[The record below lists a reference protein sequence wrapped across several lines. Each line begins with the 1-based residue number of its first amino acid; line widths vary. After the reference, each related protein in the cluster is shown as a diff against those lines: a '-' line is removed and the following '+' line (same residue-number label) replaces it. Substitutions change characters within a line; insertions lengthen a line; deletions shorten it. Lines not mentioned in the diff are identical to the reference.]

1 MTPIRFTLNAL
12 MFAALTTASLAHAQ
26 SPASGEHPLMGIE
39 VADLSP
45 TPVQRADVR
54 ADARTQ
60 QPEAGDVTRAQ
71 SDLGQG
77 GAWTESRLA
86 QPHAKPLAG
95 EQA

>member
-1 MTPIRFTLNAL
+1 MTPTRFTLNAL
-12 MFAALTTASLAHAQ
+12 MLAALTTAGLAHAQ

-39 VADLSP
+39 AADTST
-45 TPVQRADVR
+45 TPLLRADVR

-60 QPEAGDVTRAQ
+60 LPEAGDVTRAQ
-71 SDLGQG
+71 TDPGRS